1 MKSFTDRLLVIL
13 KKFKIKQKEFAKVVK
28 ISPSTLSEYKKG
40 IKKPS
45 MDTLYRISTEY
56 NIDLNWLLT
65 GKGEMLLSQKIPT
78 EISNIYDFGTEMV
91 EIEKGSDIS
100 AGDGLVVY
108 EDEPILFPK
117 ALLPKGPQ
125 AYFAIT
131 VNGNSMLP
139 NIHDGELAI
148 IKKDIFWENAYDKVA
163 AIRIDGMAHLK
174 RVLKFDDFIVLQP
187 FNPAFKSITLSSEDQ
202 DRDIALLGL
211 LHLTVQTWQ

>member
-1 MKSFTDRLLVIL
+1 MESFTNRLLFIL
-13 KKFKIKQKEFAKVVK
+13 KKFKIKQKEFAKTIK

-40 IKKPS
+40 TKKPS
-45 MDTLYRISTEY
+45 MDTLYKISTEY
-56 NIDLNWLLT
+56 KINLNWLLT
-65 GKGEMLLSQKIPT
+65 GEGEMFIFQKANNN
-78 EISNIYDFGTEMV
+78 ISNIYNFGTEMV

-108 EDEPILFPK
+108 EDEPILFPR

-148 IKKDIFWENAYDKVA
+148 IKKDSFWENAYDKIA

-174 RVLKFDDFIVLQP
+174 RVLKFDNFIVLQP
-187 FNPAFKSITLSSEDQ
+187 FNPAFKSITLSEEDEY
-202 DRDIALLGL
+202 RDIALLGL
-211 LHLTVQTWQ
+211 LHLTIHTW